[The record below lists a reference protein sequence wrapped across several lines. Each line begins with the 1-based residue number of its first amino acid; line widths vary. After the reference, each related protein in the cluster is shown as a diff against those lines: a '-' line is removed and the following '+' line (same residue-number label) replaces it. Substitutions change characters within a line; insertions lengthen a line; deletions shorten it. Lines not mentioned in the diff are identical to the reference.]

1 MDIPWMIEGVAFV
14 VGLLFGSF
22 LNVCISRLP
31 EHRSIVQPRS
41 QCPGCKETIR
51 WYDNVP
57 LLSWVLL
64 RGRCRRCGMWISW
77 RYPAVELLFGLW
89 TADISQIFWVIF
101 DRTQPHRYHVY
112 MVPPSLDLFMTGTT
126 LLVLGFLLL
135 GLFFMDWETHTLPD
149 AFTLSGTLIGF
160 LLVCVQAAFL
170 PTGVGDVHFDPR
182 GKARLNSPGSFAAR
196 GDVFLVGSEAM
207 VLKRV
212 FAIVALAG
220 LLLLIRYLY
229 QRLRGRQGLGLGDV
243 KLVAMLAAFLGFWPA
258 VLAMFLGTVL
268 CSGYAMVL
276 LARRR
281 ADGLTRLPLGSFL
294 CLGGLIA
301 ALVGAPLIAWYSH
314 LL

>member
-1 MDIPWMIEGVAFV
+1 MDIPWMVEGVAFV

-31 EHRSIVQPRS
+31 EHRSIVKPRS

-64 RGRCRRCGMWISW
+64 RGRCRRCGMGISW
-77 RYPAVELLFGLW
+77 RYPAVEVAVGVWFLLGAIKLITFLHHIEKV
-89 TADISQIFWVIF
+89 T
-101 DRTQPHRYHVY
+101 
-112 MVPPSLDLFMTGTT
+112 DLMEYIAYGQFIEIAAFI
-126 LLVLGFLLL
+126 VLGFLLL
-135 GLFFMDWETHTLPD
+135 GLFVMDWETHTLPD

-258 VLAMFLGTVL
+258 VLAMFLGIVL
-268 CSGYAMVL
+268 CSAYAVVL
-276 LARRR
+276 MARRR

-294 CLGGLIA
+294 CLGGLIT
-301 ALVGAPLIAWYSH
+301 ALWGVPLIAWYGS

>member
-1 MDIPWMIEGVAFV
+1 MIEGVAFI

-31 EHRSIVQPRS
+31 AHRSVVKPRS
-41 QCPGCKETIR
+41 HCPGCKETIR

-64 RGRCRRCGMWISW
+64 RGRCRRCGMGISW
-77 RYPAVELLFGLW
+77 RYPAVELAVGVWFLFLSG
-89 TADISQIFWVIF
+89 
-101 DRTQPHRYHVY
+101 RTWALLKSNWMTVDFG
-112 MVPPSLDLFMTGTT
+112 PP
-126 LLVLGFLLL
+126 LLVWRIDASTELFALATLGFLLI
-135 GLFFMDWETHTLPD
+135 GLLTMDWETHTLPD

-170 PTGVGDVHFDPR
+170 PTGAGDVHFDPR

-207 VLKRV
+207 VLKRL
-212 FAIVALAG
+212 FAILALAG
-220 LLLLIRYLY
+220 VLLLIRYLY
-229 QRLRGRQGLGLGDV
+229 KRLRGRQGLGLGDV
-243 KLVAMLAAFLGFWPA
+243 KLAAMLAAFLGFWPA
-258 VLAMFLGTVL
+258 VLALFLGIVL
-268 CSGYAMVL
+268 CSAYAVVL

-294 CLGGLIA
+294 CLGGLIT
-301 ALVGAPLIAWYSH
+301 ALWGMPLIAWYSS

>member
-1 MDIPWMIEGVAFV
+1 MIEGVAFV
-14 VGLLFGSF
+14 AGLLFGSF

-31 EHRSIVQPRS
+31 EHRSVVKPRS

-64 RGRCRRCGMWISW
+64 RGRCRRCRMGISW

-89 TADISQIFWVIF
+89 SSLTVFHLLGSLG
-101 DRTQPHRYHVY
+101 
-112 MVPPSLDLFMTGTT
+112 SLDSLFGVTRHYHAYPASFTWTDSIGS
-126 LLVLGFLLL
+126 LFLGFLLI
-135 GLFFMDWETHTLPD
+135 GLLVMDWETHTLPD
-149 AFTLSGTLIGF
+149 AFTLTGTLIGF

-212 FAIVALAG
+212 FAIAALAA

-229 QRLRGRQGLGLGDV
+229 KRLRGRQGLGLGDV
-243 KLVAMLAAFLGFWPA
+243 KLAAMLAAFLGFWPA
-258 VLAMFLGTVL
+258 VLAMFLGIVL
-268 CSGYAMVL
+268 CSGYAVVL
-276 LARRR
+276 VARRR

-294 CLGGLIA
+294 CLGGLIT
-301 ALVGAPLIAWYSH
+301 ALWGVPLIAWYSS